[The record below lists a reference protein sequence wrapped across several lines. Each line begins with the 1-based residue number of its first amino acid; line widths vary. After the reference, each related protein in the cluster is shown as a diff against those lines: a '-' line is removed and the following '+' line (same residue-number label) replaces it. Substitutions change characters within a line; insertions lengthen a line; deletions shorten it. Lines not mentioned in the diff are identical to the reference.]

1 MMKQSICL
9 MSGILG
15 LAAIVIVLSLLTALQ
30 PAPVVRALPMTSD
43 GTWIRYTVANGLP
56 SNSVGGGVAV
66 DNAGQVW
73 AGFNNGDWDYPLP
86 TNTLISRFDGTQW
99 FNYDLLGCAAAPIAA
114 ERQVYA
120 GTLCGGPHSGSG
132 GGLSWLSSA
141 GWVNF
146 APEDGL
152 LGDYVSAI
160 APEGDN
166 RVWIAAGYNDI
177 ASPYINLLDHKGTPS
192 KTDDEWTVYDL
203 SLRSIS
209 QIYSIAVDPAGK
221 RWFGTNKGVL
231 VLSADG
237 TTWLTYTGNLL
248 NFVGDIA
255 FDSTG
260 NTWFVSLY
268 NTVTRFDGHTWTYYN
283 SREEAIQ
290 ANYAAIMASFNRNRV
305 NPAYWNGLWAIEPDG
320 GVWIIR
326 SYPNGGGSVGV
337 GFYDGNAWTIY
348 LGNDI
353 NVHGIAI
360 DHQGNIWIG
369 TRDYYTGGVDEF
381 IPTPNF
387 SVSATSSAFML
398 EPGEIATTDIL
409 VSHLRG
415 WVPTTTL
422 SIAGVPTATSVLLS
436 STPLTPTARSTL
448 SIATTIDTVFGIYPI
463 TITATSAAMARTTML
478 TLLVVPK
485 VYRYYWPIIFQNSGG
500 IP

>member
-1 MMKQSICL
+1 MCL
-9 MSGILG
+9 LSGILG
-15 LAAIVIVLSLLTALQ
+15 LAALVVVLSLLATLQ
-30 PAPVVRALPMTSD
+30 PAPVVKALPMTGD

-73 AGFNNGDWDYPLP
+73 AGFNNGDYAYPLP
-86 TNTLISRFDGTQW
+86 TNTVISRFDGTGW

-120 GTLCGGPHSGSG
+120 GTLCGGPHSGGG

-146 APEDGL
+146 SPADGL

-160 APEGDN
+160 APEGNN

-177 ASPYINLLDHKGTPS
+177 ASPYINLLDHKSTPS
-192 KTDDEWTVYDL
+192 KADDQWTVYDL

-209 QIYSIAVDPAGK
+209 QIYSIAIDPEGK
-221 RWFGTNKGVL
+221 HWFGTNKGIL

-237 TTWLTYTGNLL
+237 ATWMTYTGNLL

-260 NTWFVSLY
+260 NTWFTSY
-268 NTVTRFDGHTWTYYN
+268 HSVTRFDGHTWTQYN
-283 SREEAIQ
+283 SREEAVQ
-290 ANYAAIMASFNRNRV
+290 ANFASIMTSLNRNRV
-305 NPAYWNGLWAIEPDG
+305 KLIYPYGLWAIEPDA

-326 SYPNGGGSVGV
+326 SDPSGSTAGV
-337 GFYDGNAWTIY
+337 GFYDGNTWTIY

-353 NVHGIAI
+353 DVRGIAI
-360 DHQGNIWIG
+360 DHQGNVWIG
-369 TRDYYTGGVDEF
+369 TRDTYTGGVDEF

-387 SVSATSSAFML
+387 SVSVNSSVFMIQ
-398 EPGEIATTDIL
+398 PGETGTTDIL

-415 WVPTTTL
+415 WVPMATL
-422 SIAGVPTATSVLLS
+422 SIAGVPTSTSGILS
-436 STPLTPTARSTL
+436 SNPLTPTAYSAL
-448 SIATTIDTVFGIYPI
+448 SITTTMDTVFGIYPI
-463 TITATSAAMARTTML
+463 TITATGAAMTRTTML

>member
-1 MMKQSICL
+1 MMKQAMCL
-9 MSGILG
+9 VSGILG
-15 LAAIVIVLSLLTALQ
+15 LAASVAVLSLLAALQ
-30 PAPVVRALPMTSD
+30 PAPVVRALSMTSD
-43 GTWIRYTVANGLP
+43 GTWISYSVANGLP

-73 AGFNNGDWDYPLP
+73 AGFNNGDYAYPLP
-86 TNTLISRFDGTQW
+86 TNTVISRFDGTGW

-114 ERQVYA
+114 EMQVYA
-120 GTLCGGPHSGSG
+120 GTLCGGPHAGGG
-132 GGLSWLSSA
+132 GGLSWLSSV

-146 APEDGL
+146 SPEDGL

-177 ASPYINLLDHKGTPS
+177 VYPYISLLDHKNTPS
-192 KTDDEWTVYDL
+192 KADDQWIAYDL
-203 SLRSIS
+203 SLHSIS
-209 QIYSIAVDPAGK
+209 QIYSIAIDPAGR

-237 TTWLTYTGNLL
+237 TTWLTYTANLV
-248 NFVGDIA
+248 NYAEDIA
-255 FDSTG
+255 FDAAG
-260 NTWFVSLY
+260 NTWFSGY
-268 NTVTRFDGHTWTYYN
+268 HYVTRFDGYTWTYYN
-283 SREEAIQ
+283 SREEPIQ
-290 ANYAAIMASFNRNRV
+290 ADFKSIMTSLNRNRV
-305 NPAYWNGLWAIEPDG
+305 QSIYRYGLWAIEPDA

-326 SYPNGGGSVGV
+326 SDPSGSTAGV
-337 GFYDGNAWTIY
+337 GFYDGNTWTIY

-353 NVHGIAI
+353 DVRGIAI
-360 DHQGNIWIG
+360 DHQGNVWIG
-369 TRDYYTGGVDEF
+369 TRDGGVNEF

-387 SVSATSSAFML
+387 SVSVTSSVFML
-398 EPGEIATTDIL
+398 EPGETFTTDIL

-415 WVPTTTL
+415 WVPTATL
-422 SIAGVPTATSVLLS
+422 SIAGVPTATSILLS
-436 STPLTPTARSTL
+436 SDPLTPTARSTL

-463 TITATSAAMARTTML
+463 TITATGAAMTRTTRL

-500 IP
+500 VP